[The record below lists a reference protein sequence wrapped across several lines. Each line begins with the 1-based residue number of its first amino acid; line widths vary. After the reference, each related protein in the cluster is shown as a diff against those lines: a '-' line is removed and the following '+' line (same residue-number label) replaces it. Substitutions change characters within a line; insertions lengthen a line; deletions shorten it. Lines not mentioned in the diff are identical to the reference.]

1 MAMQLFISPYVPKT
15 SAAGIV
21 NFTAAGGS
29 GTGYTWSLTTNQS
42 GGSIVAGTGVYTAGS
57 LLGTTD
63 TVTVTDSLGATATR
77 NVRVLATATLSSM
90 RVDAQSRADMV
101 NSTFITT
108 AEWNRFINN
117 AYTDLY
123 DLLTQ
128 KYQDTY
134 FAQPPYQFTFD
145 GTSQFIT
152 LPPDFYKLLGIDLAV
167 ALPDWWVTLQTFP
180 FAERNRFALRNF
192 QSFYGLSNLR
202 YRLIGNQLMFTPIPA
217 AGQTA
222 RAWYIPRITP
232 LVLDTDTI
240 EDISGWDQF
249 VVVSAVI
256 DALGKEESDTTLWE
270 RELATIKTRLEA
282 AAENRDPGSPQ
293 TVSDTQAANPW
304 SPWAGPTDGMGG
316 LG

>member
-1 MAMQLFISPYVPKT
+1 MAMTLFISPYVPKT
-15 SAAGIV
+15 SAAGVV

-77 NVRVLATATLSSM
+77 NVRVLATASLGSI
-90 RVDAQSRADMV
+90 RADAQSRADMV

-108 AEWNRFINN
+108 SEWNRFINN
-117 AYTDLY
+117 AYTELY
-123 DLLTQ
+123 DLLTS
-128 KYQDTY
+128 KYGDTY
-134 FAQPPYQFTFD
+134 FCQPPLQMVLD
-145 GTSQFIT
+145 GTTQLYT
-152 LPPDFYKLLGIDLAV
+152 LPPDFLKLKGVDLAV
-167 ALPDWWVTLQTFP
+167 ALPDWWVTLQAFP
-180 FAERNRFALRNF
+180 FAERNRFALRNY

-202 YRLIGNQLMFTPIPA
+202 YQLIGNQIMFAPIPA
-217 AGQTA
+217 AGQTV
-222 RAWYIPRITP
+222 RIWYIPRITP
-232 LVLDTDTI
+232 LSVDTDTI
-240 EDISGWDQF
+240 EDISGWDQY
-249 VVVSAVI
+249 VIVSAVI

-270 RELATIKTRLEA
+270 REVADIRARLEF
-282 AAENRDPGSPQ
+282 AAENRDPGQPQ